1 MVGRGMALRQEQ
13 QSPVQLSSNGDVQM
27 PGSDTKLSQTAG
39 RHKTQR
45 PGRPPEGTNMN
56 ILSFRHHVQHVH
68 SVRDFMPTWD
78 STSPRQYD
86 VQKDPKGHAKG
97 TCAPFGSWSVPHHPG
112 PGPEPVVHTKLTET
126 HLVNPLRQLF
136 ADYKLL
142 L

>member
-1 MVGRGMALRQEQ
+1 MALRQEQ

-78 STSPRQYD
+78 STSPRQYV